1 MQGATGATGATGP
14 SLAPHAPHAPVAP
27 NPSASVVLL
36 RVGGMD
42 CPSCARPI
50 VQSLERVAGVTSV
63 DVNVLQGEVRVS
75 IVPSAPPSRQ
85 VLAGAIVAAGFT
97 VHQAVAE
104 QVRPRGPLIAAAIS
118 GVALAIGL
126 ALDWTVGRTS
136 SSASEILAFAPW
148 MLFGVAI
155 VSGGWYVAPRGWRAI
170 RTGALDMHA
179 LMTIAAVGGVLV
191 GEWGESA
198 AAMFLFAIARLL
210 EEWAI
215 GRARKAIAGLVELA
229 PAEATIIH
237 SSGDQR
243 VPSVTVPVG
252 VRIRVKPG
260 ERVPLD
266 GVIHAG
272 TSALNQAPIT
282 GESMPVDRGPGDL
295 VYAGTINLN
304 GALEVRTTAPASDT
318 TLARILHRVEEAQ
331 AARAP
336 LQSRV
341 DRFAAIYTP
350 AVVGLAA
357 LVALMPPLIGLAGWG
372 DSLVRALT
380 LLVIACPCALVISTP
395 VTIVSGLAGAA
406 RSGVLIKGG
415 AELEAMAEIDTVA
428 LDKTGTL
435 TEGKPAVVDVVAT
448 GPLDRRQ
455 LLGLAAA
462 LERHSE
468 HPIGRAIVHTAEQER
483 VEIPLAAGFT
493 ALPGRGAIAQV
504 NGEEI
509 RIGNRRLCDETGACR
524 DDSHALLAR
533 LESEGKT
540 AVLVMRG
547 REPVGVIAVADRARS
562 NAALAVAA
570 LGAAGIGHTLMLT
583 GDAAATGR
591 AIGTTVGIG
600 EVHAGLLPEEKLA
613 LVRRLQQQGR
623 RVAVV
628 GDGINDAPALA
639 AANIGIA
646 MGAAGTHVAL
656 ETADVALMGDDLALL
671 APTFR
676 RARATRAIIEQ
687 NIAIAVGLK
696 LLFLGL
702 ALAGQATL
710 WMAVAADM
718 GASLI
723 VIANGLRALHGAPA
737 PRVQS

>member
-1 MQGATGATGATGP
+1 
-14 SLAPHAPHAPVAP
+14 
-27 NPSASVVLL
+27 
-36 RVGGMD
+36 MD
-42 CPSCARPI
+42 CPSCAKPI
-50 VQSLERVAGVTSV
+50 VQSLERVPGVTGV
-63 DVNVLQGEVRVS
+63 DVNVLQGEVRIS
-75 IVPSAPPSRQ
+75 ITPSAPPSQ
-85 VLAGAIVAAGFT
+85 KALASAITSAGFT
-97 VHQAVAE
+97 VHQADVAE
-104 QVRPRGPLIAAAIS
+104 RRPRGPLIAAIVS
-118 GVALAIGL
+118 GVALGVGL
-126 ALDWTVGRTS
+126 LVRRAGGP
-136 SSASEILAFAPW
+136 SSAE
-148 MLFGVAI
+148 V
-155 VSGGWYVAPRGWRAI
+155 VSGALLLVAAIAGAWYVAPRGWKAI

-179 LMTIAAVGGVLV
+179 LMTIAAVGGIAV
-191 GEWGESA
+191 GEWAESA
-198 AAMFLFAIARLL
+198 SAMFLFAIARLL

-215 GRARKAIAGLVELA
+215 GRARNAITGLMQLS
-229 PAEATIIH
+229 PTEATLIH
-237 SSGDQR
+237 PSGDRQ
-243 VPSVTVPVG
+243 VPIASIPVG

-266 GVIHAG
+266 GIIHAG
-272 TSALNQAPIT
+272 TSSVNQAPIT
-282 GESMPVDRGPGDL
+282 GESMPVDRLPGDK
-295 VYAGTINLN
+295 VYAGSINLN

-350 AVVGLAA
+350 AVVILAA
-357 LVALMPPLIGLAGWG
+357 LVAVIPPLVGVNTWS

-395 VTIVSGLAGAA
+395 VTIVSGLAAAA

-435 TEGKPAVVDVVAT
+435 TEGKLAVVDVVT
-448 GPLDRRQ
+448 VGTDSREQ
-455 LLGLAAA
+455 LLGVAAA

-468 HPIGRAIVHTAEQER
+468 HPIGRAIVHAAEAQG
-483 VEIPLAAGFT
+483 VTIPGATGFT
-493 ALPGRGAIAQV
+493 ALPGRGAVGVIDGA
-504 NGEEI
+504 EI

-524 DDSHALLAR
+524 DDVHQLLER
-533 LESEGKT
+533 LEREGRT

-547 REPVGVIAVADRARS
+547 REPLGVIGVADQARP
-562 NAALAVAA
+562 NAADAVAA
-570 LGAAGIGHTLMLT
+570 LRGAGIRQVVMLT
-583 GDAAATGR
+583 GDARATAE
-591 AIGTTVGIG
+591 AIGAQLGVT
-600 EVHAGLLPEEKLA
+600 EVHAALLPEDKLTV
-613 LVRRLQQQGR
+613 VRRLQAEGR

-639 AANIGIA
+639 AANVGIA

-671 APTFR
+671 APTFL
-676 RARATRAIIEQ
+676 RARATRAIIGQ
-687 NIAIAVGLK
+687 NIAIAIGLK
-696 LLFLGL
+696 LVFLGL

-718 GASLI
+718 GASLL

-737 PRVQS
+737 SLRRRHDR